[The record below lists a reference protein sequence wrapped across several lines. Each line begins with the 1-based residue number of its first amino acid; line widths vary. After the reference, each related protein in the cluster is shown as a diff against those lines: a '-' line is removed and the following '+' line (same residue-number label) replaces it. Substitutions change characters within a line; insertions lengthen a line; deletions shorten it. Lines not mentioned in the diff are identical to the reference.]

1 MTKSSRTKAPWHL
14 WVIGIIAL
22 LWNAMGAVDYFLS
35 QTKNEAYMSM
45 FTPEQLEFFYSF
57 PSWSVALWAIAVWGG
72 LLGCIL
78 LLLRKKLAVSVF
90 LVSMICMVIN
100 TIYIYAFTNGM
111 EVMGGPFELAFSAA
125 IFIVAV
131 FLYFYSKNMRARNI
145 LT

>member
-1 MTKSSRTKAPWHL
+1 MTISSRTKAPWHL
-14 WVIGIIAL
+14 SVIGIIAL

-78 LLLRKKLAVSVF
+78 LLLRIKLAVNVF
-90 LVSMICMVIN
+90 LVSLICMVVN

-111 EVMGGPFELAFSAA
+111 KVMGDPFSLAFSAA

-131 FLYFYSKNMRARNI
+131 FLYFYSKNMQARNI
-145 LT
+145 IT

>member
-1 MTKSSRTKAPWHL
+1 MTISSRTKAPWHL

-35 QTKNEAYMSM
+35 QTKNEAYMKM

-78 LLLRKKLAVSVF
+78 LLLRNKLAASVF
-90 LVSMICMVIN
+90 LVSLICMVIN
-100 TIYIYAFTNGM
+100 TIYIYAFSNGM
-111 EVMGGPFELAFSAA
+111 EVMGGAFELAFSAA
-125 IFIVAV
+125 IFLVAV
-131 FLYFYSKNMRARNI
+131 FLYFYSKNMQAQNI
-145 LT
+145 IT

>member
-1 MTKSSRTKAPWHL
+1 MTISSRTKAPWHL
-14 WVIGIIAL
+14 WVIGTIAL

-78 LLLRKKLAVSVF
+78 LLLRNKLAASMF
-90 LVSMICMVIN
+90 LVSLICMVIN
-100 TIYIYAFTNGM
+100 TIYIYAFSNGM
-111 EVMGGPFELAFSAA
+111 EVMGGTFELTFSAA
-125 IFIVAV
+125 IFLVAV
-131 FLYFYSKNMRARNI
+131 FLYFYSKNMQAQNI
-145 LT
+145 IT

>member
-1 MTKSSRTKAPWHL
+1 MTISSRTKAPWHL

-35 QTKNEAYMSM
+35 QTKNEAYMKM

-78 LLLRKKLAVSVF
+78 LLLRNKLAASVF
-90 LVSMICMVIN
+90 LVSLICIVIN
-100 TIYIYAFTNGM
+100 TIYIYAFSNGM
-111 EVMGGPFELAFSAA
+111 EVMGGAFELAFSAA
-125 IFIVAV
+125 IFLVAV
-131 FLYFYSKNMRARNI
+131 FLYFYSKNMQAQNI
-145 LT
+145 IT

>member
-22 LWNAMGAVDYFLS
+22 LWNAMGALDYFLS
-35 QTKNEAYMSM
+35 QTKNEAYMNM

-90 LVSMICMVIN
+90 LVSLICMALN

-111 EVMGGPFELAFSAA
+111 EVMSDPFEIAFNAA
-125 IFIVAV
+125 IFLVAV
-131 FLYFYSKNMRARNI
+131 FLFFYSNNMSSKNI
-145 LT
+145 IT